1 MLACNLR
8 RRSHRNKKLNARKP
22 WMDSSFQQIICR
34 TKRKFLASRDGNE
47 LQRVGHRHTKRSTNV
62 NAELTLQWW
71 CSTSILF
78 PLKLEIDKS
87 FLKFRHSWETC
98 WTPSLLKRR
107 RNLNCVAL
115 ASYKNWNEKKQRILH
130 ARAWI
135 WILSSSGQISH
146 EWAQYVIFC

>member
-1 MLACNLR
+1 MLARNFR
-8 RRSHRNKKLNARKP
+8 WRFHRNKKKSARNTC
-22 WMDSSFQQIICR
+22 MDSSFQQIICR
-34 TKRKFLASRDGNE
+34 TERKFLASCDGNE
-47 LQRVGHRHTKRSTNV
+47 LQRVGDPHTKCSTNV

-115 ASYKNWNEKKQRILH
+115 ASYKNWNEKKILH